1 MQDLAACLPA
11 ARLEIDALRQHATE
25 RNASDRNI
33 GMVQFASDFRS
44 NRSLAES
51 CLPRLQASSAVPPAR
66 WCDAIEPVAGR
77 GHRESQ
83 CHRLAGR
90 DG

>member
-66 WCDAIEPVAGR
+66 SMIASASNPPRVAGR
-77 GHRESQ
+77 E